1 MPSWISSFVAVV
13 VLVVVPMT
21 AHAQRRRTPAPPPTP
36 PEETESPTDREA
48 RSLFTAGQEAF
59 AAGNYERALEDFEQ
73 AYALSQRAGLLYN
86 IAVTAD
92 RMRRDARALEAF
104 RGYLAAEPETE
115 RRAEV
120 EARIAFL
127 EQALA
132 EPEPVDPTPTPPPPA
147 QGGVHPAGIGV
158 LIAAGALF
166 VSFAIFAGL
175 STAEDQSLASSCGRD
190 SDRSCTQS
198 QVGTLEAYN
207 LVADI
212 SWIAGGAAAI
222 AGVILLLVLPPESE
236 SPTPASASLR
246 LTPWASPQ
254 GAGMG
259 AVGRW

>member
-1 MPSWISSFVAVV
+1 MSFFVATA
-13 VLVVVPMT
+13 VLVLAPMT
-21 AHAQRRRTPAPPPTP
+21 AHAQRRRTPTP
-36 PEETESPTDREA
+36 PTESPTDREA

-59 AAGNYERALEDFEQ
+59 AAGNYERALEDFDR

-92 RMRRDARALEAF
+92 RMRLDARALEAF

-132 EPEPVDPTPTPPPPA
+132 APPEEEVEPVDPTPTAPPPA

-158 LIAAGALF
+158 LVGAGALF

-190 SDRSCTQS
+190 ADRSCTPD
-198 QVGTLEAYN
+198 QVGTLGAYN
-207 LVADI
+207 LIADV

-222 AGVILLLVLPPESE
+222 AGVILLLVLPPDRE
-236 SPTPASASLR
+236 SPPSGSTQAGASLT
-246 LTPWASPQ
+246 LVPWASPESAGI
-254 GAGMG
+254 GAL
-259 AVGRW
+259 GRW